1 MGFYA
6 QDSWKVTRK
15 LTLDLGLR
23 YDFQTY
29 LKEQYNRMQEVSWSA
44 PNPTVGGLPGTGIY
58 EGAGSGAHCNCDFS
72 HNYKFAFGPRVGA
85 AYQINEKTVLRA
97 GAGVMYGTTQTP
109 QGLSYGVA
117 DYYTFNAFGY
127 GITPLPNGLQGG
139 NPAPNLTFPDFS
151 PGKYPILA
159 GGLLPPGN
167 PNIYFA
173 PEARPPRIL
182 QWSFGVQRE
191 VAKDIVAELTYVG
204 NREVWGAAP
213 FLDQI
218 SSNSLT
224 PAILAAHGLS
234 LDNPADRSLLTSLLS
249 TPQAAARGFG
259 PAYKG
264 MPLTQTV
271 AQSLRPSPQFTAPGA
286 VDLGPP
292 IGKTWYDSLQFKA
305 TKRFSHGLSVQGSFV
320 WSKGLVLGTGA
331 EAGNITT
338 LAGTPIYNDIYNY
351 GINKQLNQL
360 VRPDAAVISGTYV
373 TPKFAAGS
381 TGMKALSQVV
391 RDWQLGWVLRYQ
403 NGQLIQTPYSNNQL
417 NLQLARTAPTFWNY
431 VPGQNPLAVDPNSKS
446 FNPQTTLVLNK
457 NAWTDAPAGTFGVS
471 APFYDNYRW
480 QRQPAESMSFGRNF
494 RMGHDGKYN
503 LFVRA
508 EFQNIFNRLFLS
520 MPLTGTASP
529 ALSANPSTSSSSVGG
544 VYTGGYGYLA
554 TVGGAGASPRS
565 GQIVA
570 RFTF

>member
-1 MGFYA
+1 
-6 QDSWKVTRK
+6 
-15 LTLDLGLR
+15 
-23 YDFQTY
+23 
-29 LKEQYNRMQEVSWSA
+29 
-44 PNPTVGGLPGTGIY
+44 
-58 EGAGSGAHCNCDFS
+58 
-72 HNYKFAFGPRVGA
+72 
-85 AYQINEKTVLRA
+85 
-97 GAGVMYGTTQTP
+97 MYGTTQTP

-117 DYYTFNAFGY
+117 DYYTFNALGY

-139 NPAPNLTFPDFS
+139 NPRPDLKFPDFS
-151 PGKYPILA
+151 PGKYPVAA

-167 PNIYFA
+167 PNIYYS

-182 QWSFGVQRE
+182 QYSFGIQRE
-191 VAKDIVAELTYVG
+191 VQKDIVAELTYVG

-234 LDNPADRSLLTSLLS
+234 LANAADRSLLTSPISSPL
-249 TPQAAARGFG
+249 AAARGFL
-259 PAYKG
+259 PTYAG
-264 MPLTQTV
+264 MPPNTTV
-271 AQSLRPSPQFTAPGA
+271 AQSLRPSPQFTAPTA

-320 WSKGLVLGTGA
+320 WAKGLVLGTGA

-338 LAGTPIYNDIYNY
+338 LQGIPIYNDIYNY

-360 VRPDAAVISGTYV
+360 VRPEAAIISGTYV
-373 TPKFAAGS
+373 TPKVAGES
-381 TGMKALSQVV
+381 RGMKVLSQAV
-391 RDWQLGWVLRYQ
+391 RDWQVGWVLRYQ
-403 NGQLIQTPYSNNQL
+403 NGALIQTPYSSNQL
-417 NLQLARTAPTFWNY
+417 NLQLARASPTFWNY
-431 VPGQNPLAVDPNSKS
+431 VPGVNPLNVDPNCKC

-471 APFYDNYRW
+471 APFYDSYRW

-494 RMGHDGKYN
+494 RVGREGRYN

-529 ALSANPSTSSSSVGG
+529 ALSANPLTPATSNGG
-544 VYTGGYGYLA
+544 VYTGGYGYIP
-554 TVGGAGASPRS
+554 TIGGAGAVPRN

-570 RFTF
+570 RLTF

>member
-1 MGFYA
+1 
-6 QDSWKVTRK
+6 
-15 LTLDLGLR
+15 
-23 YDFQTY
+23 
-29 LKEQYNRMQEVSWSA
+29 
-44 PNPTVGGLPGTGIY
+44 
-58 EGAGSGAHCNCDFS
+58 
-72 HNYKFAFGPRVGA
+72 
-85 AYQINEKTVLRA
+85 VLRA

-117 DYYTFNAFGY
+117 DYYTFNSLGY

-139 NPAPNLTFPDFS
+139 NPAPNLTFPNFDA
-151 PGKYPILA
+151 GKYPVAA

-167 PNIYFA
+167 PNIYYS

-182 QWSFGVQRE
+182 QWSFGFQRE
-191 VAKDIVAELTYVG
+191 VAKNIVAELTYVG

-224 PAILAAHGLS
+224 PAILAARGLS
-234 LDNPADRSLLTSLLS
+234 LANAADRSLLTSPIGS
-249 TPQAAARGFG
+249 PAAIARGFG
-259 PAYKG
+259 PAYPG
-264 MPLTQTV
+264 MPPNTTV
-271 AQSLRPSPQFTAPGA
+271 AQSLRPSPQFTAPTA

-320 WSKGLVLGTGA
+320 WAKGLVLGTGA

-338 LAGTPIYNDIYNY
+338 LSGIPIYNDIYNY

-360 VRPDAAVISGTYV
+360 VRPDAAIIAGTYQ
-373 TPKFAAGS
+373 TPKFVASS

-391 RDWQLGWVLRYQ
+391 RDWELGWVLRYQ
-403 NGQLIQTPYSNNQL
+403 NGALIQTPYSSNQL
-417 NLQLARTAPTFWNY
+417 NLQLARASPTFWNY

-446 FNPQTTLVLNK
+446 FNPQTGLALNK
-457 NAWTDAPAGTFGVS
+457 NAWTDAPGGTFGVS

-480 QRQPAESMSFGRNF
+480 QRQPAESLSFGRNF
-494 RMGHDGKYN
+494 RLGPEGKYN
-503 LFVRA
+503 LFVRG

-520 MPLTGTASP
+520 MPATGTASP
-529 ALSANPSTSSSSVGG
+529 ALSANPLTPVTAAGG
-544 VYTGGYGYLA
+544 VNTGGYGYIA
-554 TVGGAGASPRS
+554 TVGGAGAVPRS

-570 RFTF
+570 RFVF